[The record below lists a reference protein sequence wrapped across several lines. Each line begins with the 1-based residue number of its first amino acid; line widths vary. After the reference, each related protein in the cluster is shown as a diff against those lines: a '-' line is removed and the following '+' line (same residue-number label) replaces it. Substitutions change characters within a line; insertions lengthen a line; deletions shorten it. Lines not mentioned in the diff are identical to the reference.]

1 MPKLS
6 QAANQTLPIP
16 AARVPTKIANKVIQF
31 PSEAQTS
38 LRTKLKTDYA
48 CATEDDSNLD

>member
-16 AARVPTKIANKVIQF
+16 AARVPNKIANKVIQF
-31 PSEAQTS
+31 PSKAQTD
-38 LRTKLKTDYA
+38 TEQKLNYA
-48 CATEDDSNLD
+48 CLLA

>member
-16 AARVPTKIANKVIQF
+16 AARVPTKIANQVIQF